1 MHKRAI
7 LIENISLGLNN
18 LVFLLLVRANLIGI
32 KFQVYVDK
40 NNSKHYQYSNRFPS
54 IQAILKAKNY
64 FLLKLIIIINHLNVT
79 CD

>member
-7 LIENISLGLNN
+7 LIENISRGLNN

-40 NNSKHYQYSNRFPS
+40 NNCKHYQYSNRF
-54 IQAILKAKNY
+54 QYKQ
-64 FLLKLIIIINHLNVT
+64 F
-79 CD
+79 